1 MKPIT
6 TEHIV
11 MACILGMFIRDMV
24 IEFKPKSRDRW
35 LNKVQVPLSGSN
47 QAHENIQDD
56 YEGLNP

>member
-24 IEFKPKSRDRW
+24 IEFKPKETDLPQGKISQPITKE
-35 LNKVQVPLSGSN
+35 NKQ
-47 QAHENIQDD
+47 
-56 YEGLNP
+56 